1 MTGNRA
7 LIIFAIAALSY
18 AAAAAASPHR
28 VVSTFLCTDEYVFRL
43 LPRARIAALSFEA
56 GDRHPV
62 VSTIADHVGGIAQIH
77 PTTETV
83 LNLHPDLVVMYQG
96 TMPRLHE
103 NLSALGVPI
112 LDVPWA
118 NSIADIRKTTHWLG
132 EKLGA
137 QERAAA
143 LLDRMDAK
151 LAAAR
156 RLADQPAVRTLLYEP
171 NGYAS
176 AGGVTDEMMML
187 AGLLNATPSLHPT
200 RAGTVPVETVAGF
213 TGRTRAASSGV
224 RDACRPH
231 PLSQGVANSAGLSG
245 TLVCRC
251 GTDFCRSGGEGACAC
266 EGACAQ
272 LELRTTRRTRE
283 RGRSRGCPR
292 NCRRCNAHPD
302 ATGKPGRRMRRP

>member
-43 LPRARIAALSFEA
+43 VPRGHIAALSFEA
-56 GDRHPV
+56 ADRHPV
-62 VSTIADHVGGIAQIH
+62 ISTIANRAAGITGIH

-200 RAGTVPVETVAGF
+200 RAGTVPVETVIAASPELLIFRGEQGAPASQAELVQHHPAF
-213 TGRTRAASSGV
+213 ATLAGRTLSVRASLIPLACPGPWSA
-224 RDACRPH
+224 DAALTFVDLAAKARALAKAH
-231 PLSQGVANSAGLSG
+231 A
-245 TLVCRC
+245 
-251 GTDFCRSGGEGACAC
+251 
-266 EGACAQ
+266 
-272 LELRTTRRTRE
+272 
-283 RGRSRGCPR
+283 R
-292 NCRRCNAHPD
+292 N
-302 ATGKPGRRMRRP
+302 

>member
-187 AGLLNATPSLHPT
+187 AWLLNATPSLHPT
-200 RAGTVPVETVAGF
+200 RAGTVPVETVIAASPELLIFRGEQGAPASQAELVQHHPAF
-213 TGRTRAASSGV
+213 ATLAGRTLSVRASLIPLACPGPWSA
-224 RDACRPH
+224 DAALTFVDLAAKARALAKAH
-231 PLSQGVANSAGLSG
+231 A
-245 TLVCRC
+245 
-251 GTDFCRSGGEGACAC
+251 
-266 EGACAQ
+266 
-272 LELRTTRRTRE
+272 
-283 RGRSRGCPR
+283 R
-292 NCRRCNAHPD
+292 N
-302 ATGKPGRRMRRP
+302 

>member
-43 LPRARIAALSFEA
+43 VPRGHIAALSFEA
-56 GDRHPV
+56 ADRHPV
-62 VSTIADHVGGIAQIH
+62 ISTIANRAAGITGIH

-118 NSIADIRKTTHWLG
+118 NSIADIRKTTRWLG

-137 QERAAA
+137 QAQAAA
-143 LLDRMDAK
+143 LLDAMDAK
-151 LAAAR
+151 LSVAR
-156 RLADQPAVRTLLYEP
+156 RLVEKPYVRTLLYEP
-171 NGYAS
+171 NGYATTG
-176 AGGVTDEMMML
+176 AVTDEMMTL
-187 AGLLNATPSLHPT
+187 AGLVDASPQLHPT
-200 RAGTVPVETVAGF
+200 RAGTVSVETVIAASPELLIFSGVQGAPASQAELVQHHPAF
-213 TGRTRAASSGV
+213 AALAGRTLSVRASLIPLACPGPWSA
-224 RDACRPH
+224 DAA
-231 PLSQGVANSAGLSG
+231 LTFA
-245 TLVCRC
+245 
-251 GTDFCRSGGEGACAC
+251 
-266 EGACAQ
+266 
-272 LELRTTRRTRE
+272 ELAAKARALAKVHA
-283 RGRSRGCPR
+283 R
-292 NCRRCNAHPD
+292 N
-302 ATGKPGRRMRRP
+302 

>member
-1 MTGNRA
+1 
-7 LIIFAIAALSY
+7 LSY

-200 RAGTVPVETVAGF
+200 RAGTVPVETVIAASPELLIFRGEQGAPASQAELVQHHPAF
-213 TGRTRAASSGV
+213 ATLAGRTLSVRASLIPLACPGPWSA
-224 RDACRPH
+224 DAALTFVDLAAKARALAKAH
-231 PLSQGVANSAGLSG
+231 A
-245 TLVCRC
+245 
-251 GTDFCRSGGEGACAC
+251 
-266 EGACAQ
+266 
-272 LELRTTRRTRE
+272 
-283 RGRSRGCPR
+283 R
-292 NCRRCNAHPD
+292 N
-302 ATGKPGRRMRRP
+302 

>member
-1 MTGNRA
+1 
-7 LIIFAIAALSY
+7 
-18 AAAAAASPHR
+18 
-28 VVSTFLCTDEYVFRL
+28 
-43 LPRARIAALSFEA
+43 
-56 GDRHPV
+56 
-62 VSTIADHVGGIAQIH
+62 
-77 PTTETV
+77 
-83 LNLHPDLVVMYQG
+83 
-96 TMPRLHE
+96 MPRLHE

-118 NSIADIRKTTHWLG
+118 NSIADIRNTTHWLG

-200 RAGTVPVETVAGF
+200 RAGTVPVETVIAASPELLIFRGEQGAPASQAELVQHHPAF
-213 TGRTRAASSGV
+213 ATLAGRTLSVRASLIPLACPGPWSA
-224 RDACRPH
+224 DAALTFVDLAAKARALAKAH
-231 PLSQGVANSAGLSG
+231 A
-245 TLVCRC
+245 
-251 GTDFCRSGGEGACAC
+251 
-266 EGACAQ
+266 
-272 LELRTTRRTRE
+272 
-283 RGRSRGCPR
+283 R
-292 NCRRCNAHPD
+292 N
-302 ATGKPGRRMRRP
+302 